1 MRTNGY
7 WGDTVLTENSYRVL
21 IADDDSAAR
30 LALRHCLESDG
41 YTVIEAENG
50 EHAFSIYKEMK
61 PDIVLID
68 VILPTMDGLTAC
80 ALFREMSEG
89 GRAPLI
95 LLTGID
101 DDSTMELA
109 LKVGAADF
117 IAKPISWAVLR
128 ERMRRLLQ
136 ARLTE
141 ELLHKS
147 RANAQTI
154 ISISI
159 DGIII
164 TDANNRIKSFNPAA
178 ERIFGY
184 LPQEVMGQN
193 VEKLMPGAIRKKSSR
208 AAKGQIT
215 GEDKTA
221 FKATR
226 EITGKRKDGSTFPA
240 ELTISGYHDG
250 EKVLTVRDITERKQT
265 ENELRTAAKVFES
278 TSEGIMV
285 TDIKDIIRMVNSA
298 FTVITGYS
306 DKEAVGKKYHLLD
319 SGMQDAEVLQ
329 GIQSSLQKLGKWRG
343 ETWFKR
349 KTGVIFP
356 ARLSISA
363 IKDASG
369 QAEQYV
375 YVFSDITE
383 EVQLREERQ
392 RLQEQTAR
400 AHKLASL
407 GTVSAGIAH
416 EINQPL
422 NSIKVIAEGMLY
434 WHKRGHI
441 LELEKVIKNLQKIS
455 AQSSRI
461 DEIIK
466 HMRSFVRVGDVTDLV
481 PCNLNDA
488 FNGALDLLGS
498 QLSSHGIEVK
508 KLLAKELPRVLGNSR
523 RLEEVIVNLLVNA
536 MQALD
541 KVGRADKEIFC
552 RTLLEGKKLIVE
564 ISDNA
569 TGVNKEICD
578 KIFDPFFTTK
588 APGEGMGLGLSI
600 VQSVVTSYS
609 GEIKV
614 LNNEEG
620 GATFRLE
627 LPVIDNKKLDRGWP
641 GEYSA
646 G

>member
-1 MRTNGY
+1 MAIWGEKALTGNGY
-7 WGDTVLTENSYRVL
+7 KVL
-21 IADDDSAAR
+21 IADGDSATR
-30 LALRHCLESDG
+30 VALRHYLESDG

-50 EHAFSIYKEMK
+50 EHAFSIYKTSK

-68 VILPTMDGLTAC
+68 VMMPVMDGLTAC
-80 ALFREMSEG
+80 ALFQELPGS
-89 GRAPLI
+89 GRTPLI
-95 LLTGID
+95 ILTGLD
-101 DDSTMELA
+101 DNNTMELA
-109 LKVGAADF
+109 FKVGAADF
-117 IAKPISWAVLR
+117 IAKPISWAALR
-128 ERMRRLLQ
+128 QRMRRLLH

-141 ELLHKS
+141 ELLDKS

-184 LPQEVMGQN
+184 LPHEVIGQN
-193 VEKLMPGAIRKKSSR
+193 VEKLMPGAIRKKSNR
-208 AAKGQIT
+208 TAKNSLSEQ
-215 GEDKTA
+215 DKMA
-221 FKATR
+221 FKASR

-240 ELTISGYHDG
+240 DLTISGYHDG
-250 EKVLTVRDITERKQT
+250 EQLLTVRDITERKQA
-265 ENELRTAAKVFES
+265 ENKLRTAAKVFES

-285 TDIKDIIRMVNSA
+285 TDTKDIIRLVNNA

-306 DKEAVGKKYHLLD
+306 DKEAVGKKHHILD
-319 SGMQDAEVLQ
+319 SGRQDADFQQKVRA
-329 GIQSSLQKLGKWRG
+329 SLQKPGKWWG
-343 ETWFKR
+343 EILFKR
-349 KTGVIFP
+349 KTGEFFP

-363 IKDASG
+363 IKDDNG
-369 QAEQYV
+369 QTEQYV
-375 YVFSDITE
+375 FVFSDITE
-383 EVQLREERQ
+383 EVRLREERQ
-392 RLQEQTAR
+392 KLQEQTAR

-407 GTVSAGIAH
+407 GTISAGIAH

-434 WHKRGHI
+434 WHKRGHT

-466 HMRSFVRVGDVTDLV
+466 HMRSFVRVGNVTDLV
-481 PCNLNDA
+481 PCDLNEA
-488 FNGALDLLGS
+488 FKGALDLLGS
-498 QLSSHGIEVK
+498 QLSSHGIEVEKSLEK
-508 KLLAKELPRVLGNSR
+508 KLPQVLGNPR
-523 RLEEVIVNLLVNA
+523 RIEEVIVNLLVNA

-541 KVGRADKEIFC
+541 KVDRADKEILC
-552 RTLLEGKKLIVE
+552 RTLFEDKRLIFE

-569 TGVNKEICD
+569 SGIDKEICD

-600 VQSVVTSYS
+600 VQSIVTSYN

-614 LNNEEG
+614 SNNDKG
-620 GATFRLE
+620 GATFRVE
-627 LPVIDNKKLDRGWP
+627 LPSMENKKLDRGWP

-646 G
+646 C

>member
-1 MRTNGY
+1 M
-7 WGDTVLTENSYRVL
+7 TENSYKVL
-21 IADDDSAAR
+21 IADSDSAAR
-30 LALRHCLESDG
+30 LALRRCLESDG

-50 EHAFSIYKEMK
+50 EHAFSIYKEQK

-68 VILPTMDGLTAC
+68 VIMPVMDGLTAC
-80 ALFREMSEG
+80 ALFQELSEG
-89 GRAPLI
+89 GRKPLI
-95 LLTGID
+95 MLTGLD
-101 DDSTMELA
+101 DNSTMELA

-117 IAKPISWAVLR
+117 ITKPINWAVLR
-128 ERMRRLLQ
+128 ERMRRLLH

-141 ELLHKS
+141 ELLDKS

-164 TDANNRIKSFNPAA
+164 TDANNRIRSFNPAA
-178 ERIFGY
+178 ERIFSY
-184 LPQEVMGQN
+184 ISYEVIGQN

-208 AAKGQIT
+208 TAKDRLTDQ
-215 GEDKTA
+215 EKMA

-226 EITGKRKDGSTFPA
+226 EITGKKKDGSTFPA
-240 ELTISGYHDG
+240 ELTISGYPDG
-250 EKVLTVRDITERKQT
+250 EQVLTVRDITERKQT

-285 TDIKDIIRMVNSA
+285 TDTKENIRMVNSA
-298 FTVITGYS
+298 FSVITGYS
-306 DKEAVGKKYHLLD
+306 DKEAVGKKHNLLD
-319 SGMQDAEVLQ
+319 SGMQDAVFLQ
-329 GIQSSLQKLGKWRG
+329 GIHASLRKLGKWRG
-343 ETWFKR
+343 ETWFRR
-349 KTGVIFP
+349 KSGVVFP

-363 IKDASG
+363 IKDLSG

-375 YVFSDITE
+375 FVFSDITE

-407 GTVSAGIAH
+407 GTISAGIAH

-441 LELEKVIKNLQKIS
+441 LEMEKVIKNLQKIS

-466 HMRSFVRVGDVTDLV
+466 HMRSFVRVGDVSDLV
-481 PCNLNDA
+481 PCNVNDA
-488 FNGALDLLGS
+488 FKGALDLLGS

-508 KLLAKELPRVLGNSR
+508 QSLAKDLLRVLGNSR
-523 RLEEVIVNLLVNA
+523 RLEEVLVNLLVNA

-541 KVGRADKEIFC
+541 KVGSADKEIFC
-552 RTLLEGKKLIVE
+552 RTLYEGKKIIFE

-569 TGVNKEICD
+569 TGVSQEVCD

-600 VQSVVTSYS
+600 AQSIVTSYG

-614 LNNEEG
+614 LNNEKG
-620 GATFRLE
+620 GATFRVE
-627 LPVIDNKKLDRGWP
+627 LPPITDKKPDRGWP